1 MAAERKIQP
10 YRGPAY
16 APRTRR
22 INLADRRGLGSLIS
36 KRGTF
41 KMWRKTLIVLAL
53 TPAAAW
59 PDVGTTLE
67 PGALADE
74 VLAANPAA
82 ASAAARAEAYERAA
96 AAEGLWPDPQFTV
109 EASNLPAGDLAFDRS
124 PMSGLQFYLRQT
136 IPLPGKNTY
145 RRRAA
150 EGSAA
155 AAAAD
160 YQATRLKLV
169 ERAKHAYF
177 DLYLATALQDIVEK
191 QRAFWVDYERVALAR
206 YAAGRGLQADVLK
219 AQVERTL
226 PSNELLELER
236 RETVARGRINVLLS
250 HPPGR
255 DLPPLAGLPDVSVPY
270 AVEELYD
277 KALANDPGVA
287 AAEAHL
293 ASARAAR
300 SLAKTSFAPDLTAG
314 VGYRLRDDV
323 PMDPVAGEDFWSF
336 SAGLSLPLFGSVKQ
350 SRTLAEK
357 NATVSAAEAAAADV
371 KNNLQRE
378 VDELYVAM
386 RTAEEQLTLFEDGIL
401 PQADAALRSTLAAY
415 EAGKVDFA
423 TLLQSQ
429 LTLFRYEKEY
439 VGLQVRRH
447 KALASLEAAV
457 GERFY

>member
-1 MAAERKIQP
+1 
-10 YRGPAY
+10 
-16 APRTRR
+16 
-22 INLADRRGLGSLIS
+22 
-36 KRGTF
+36 
-41 KMWRKTLIVLAL
+41 MW
-53 TPAAAW
+53 PN
-59 PDVGTTLE
+59 VGTSLE

-82 ASAAARAEAYERAA
+82 AAASARAEAFERAA
-96 AAEGLWPDPQFTV
+96 AAEGLWPDPQLTV
-109 EASNLPAGDLAFDRS
+109 EASNLPAGELAFDRS

-177 DLYLATALQDIVEK
+177 DLYFATALRDVVEK

-226 PSNELLELER
+226 PANELLELSR
-236 RETVARGRINVLLS
+236 HETVARGRINVLLNRA
-250 HPPGR
+250 PG
-255 DLPPLAGLPDVSVPY
+255 DALPPPAGLPDATVPY
-270 AVEELYD
+270 SLEDLYD
-277 KALANDPGVA
+277 IALVNDPGVA
-287 AAEAHL
+287 AAEARL

-300 SLAKTSFAPDLTAG
+300 SLAKASFLPDLTAG
-314 VGYRLRDDV
+314 VGYRVRADV

-336 SAGLSLPLFGSVKQ
+336 SAGVSLPFFGTVKQ
-350 SRTLAEK
+350 KRTLAEK
-357 NATVSAAEAAAADV
+357 NAAVSAAEAAAADV

-378 VDELYVAM
+378 VEELYVATQ
-386 RTAEEQLTLFEDGIL
+386 TAEEQLALFDEGII
-401 PQADAALRSTLAAY
+401 PQAEAALRSTLAAY

-429 LTLFRYEKEY
+429 LTLFKYEKEY
-439 VGLQVRRH
+439 VHVQVRRH
-447 KALASLEAAV
+447 KAIASLEAVA

>member
-1 MAAERKIQP
+1 M
-10 YRGPAY
+10 RGS
-16 APRTRR
+16 
-22 INLADRRGLGSLIS
+22 IL
-36 KRGTF
+36 
-41 KMWRKTLIVLAL
+41 WRKVLIAFAL

-59 PDVGTTLE
+59 PDAGTTLE

-82 ASAAARAEAYERAA
+82 AAASARAEAYDRAA
-96 AAEGLWPDPQFTV
+96 AAEGLWPDPQLTV

-150 EGSAA
+150 EGGAA
-155 AAAAD
+155 AAAAELET
-160 YQATRLKLV
+160 TRRELV

-177 DLYLATALQDIVEK
+177 DLYLATALRDVVEK
-191 QRAFWVDYERVALAR
+191 QRAFWVDYGRVALAR

-226 PSNELLELER
+226 TANELLELSR
-236 RETVARGRINVLLS
+236 HETVARGHINVLLNRA
-250 HPPGR
+250 PDY
-255 DLPPLAGLPDVSVPY
+255 DLPPLAGLPEATVPY
-270 AVEELYD
+270 TLEELYD

-287 AAEAHL
+287 AAEALL

-300 SLAKTSFAPDLTAG
+300 SLAKASFLPDLTAG
-314 VGYRLRDDV
+314 VGYRLREEV

-336 SAGLSLPLFGSVKQ
+336 SAGVSLPLFGTVKH

-357 NATVSAAEAAAADV
+357 STAVSAAEANAADV
-371 KNNLQRE
+371 KNNLLRE
-378 VDELYVAM
+378 VEELYVAK
-386 RTAEEQLTLFEDGIL
+386 RTAEEQLVLFEEGIL
-401 PQADAALRSTLAAY
+401 PQAEAALRSTLAAY
-415 EAGKVDFA
+415 EAGKVDFTA
-423 TLLQSQ
+423 LLQSE
-429 LTLFRYEKEY
+429 LTLFKYEKEY
-439 VGLQVRRH
+439 VGVQVRRH
-447 KALASLEAAV
+447 KALASLEAVV